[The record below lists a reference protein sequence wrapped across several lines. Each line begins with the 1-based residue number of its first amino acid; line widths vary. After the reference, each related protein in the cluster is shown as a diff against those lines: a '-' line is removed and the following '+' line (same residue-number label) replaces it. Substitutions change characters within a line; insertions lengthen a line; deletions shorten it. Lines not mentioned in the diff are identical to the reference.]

1 MIERSAFSYQRSV
14 VAAAAVLALSS
25 PLTARADMFGG
36 DVSVLTSIL
45 ANEITQVVQMG
56 EQVQNAI
63 AMIKLLKEQIDT
75 ARSVYAGIEDL
86 KDLTWEDLKDDIVEG
101 SKDGF
106 YKAYPGL
113 DDVVE
118 DATNYETVFDP
129 SKGNG
134 SWQTHQRIRSYVINA
149 YGHIPEVGPKLSRQ
163 LLPEVASRQEIEIA
177 LQRAKE
183 NLRLSDEKYWK
194 IIERLEKSSENMSP
208 GQAQILAAKAA
219 AFQARQMQGMT
230 DTMSELLRLEA
241 LRLGNES
248 AERTRN
254 IRATV
259 RYLKDVAQLGGDPM
273 GLEIKEPPSVE
284 EVLRREVPLGNR

>member
-1 MIERSAFSYQRSV
+1 ML
-14 VAAAAVLALSS
+14 VLLATPLS
-25 PLTARADMFGG
+25 ARADLFGG

-45 ANEITQVVQMG
+45 ANEVTQVLKMG
-56 EQVQNAI
+56 EQIQNAI
-63 AMIKLLKEQIDT
+63 SMIKLLKEQVDT
-75 ARSVYAGIEDL
+75 ARSVYGGIEDL
-86 KDLTWEDLKDDIVEG
+86 KDLTWDDLKDEFVEG

-129 SKGNG
+129 TKGDG

-149 YGHIPEVGPKLSRQ
+149 YGHIPEVGPKLSKQ

-177 LQRAKE
+177 LQRAKD

-194 IIERLEKSSENMSP
+194 IIERLEDSAKSMTP

-219 AFQARQMQGMT
+219 AFQARQMQSMT

-254 IRATV
+254 IQATV

-273 GLEIKEPPSVE
+273 GLEIEEPPSVE
-284 EVLRREVPLGNR
+284 EVLRREVPLGR